1 MEKKY
6 HKDHHDLDG
15 IVRATISRYAM
26 FSGGETVLVG
36 LSGGPDS
43 VCLLTILHAFRDDL
57 GLRLHA
63 VYVDHGLRPGEAP
76 DEIAFC
82 DQLCSSLSVPF
93 LVKMVDVKAYA
104 AERRMN
110 RQEAARDL
118 RYQTYEEVLFQ
129 VRGER
134 IALGHTADDQLETF
148 LLRLLR
154 GAGPKGLSG
163 IPPVRG
169 NIVRPLIETERD
181 DVEEYLDRR
190 RIRYIVDSSNLRV
203 DYLRNRIRKTFIP
216 ALKKVNPSIVRTTQR
231 TTEILRE
238 EERYFDIIITKN
250 LMKLISRKTNSRIE
264 LFLIPMETMEKVILR
279 RVLRRAIEETRGL
292 RRIEFINIE
301 EIIDLIKKGKAGDRI
316 YLPDGLRAIRGYAT
330 LIITSEAPKK
340 LETLSLTVPGEAV
353 SRECKVVVRA
363 SVEEA
368 IVDYKDGKTTAL
380 FDADKTGTSLTVR
393 SRREGDFFFPMG
405 FGKRKKLQDFFVDE
419 KVPRDERDEIPVV
432 VKETDVIWIAG
443 FRGDERFKVTE
454 GTKRFLRLELKK
466 GV

>member
-1 MEKKY
+1 VEKRY
-6 HKDHHDLDG
+6 HRDHRDLDG
-15 IVRATISRYAM
+15 IVRATISRCAM
-26 FSGGETVLVG
+26 FARGDTVLVG

-43 VCLLTILHAFRDDL
+43 VCLLTMLYTFKDDM

-63 VYVDHGLRPGEAP
+63 VYIDHGLRLTEVP

-82 DQLCSSLSVPF
+82 DDLCARLSVPF
-93 LVKMVDVKAYA
+93 LVRTVDVKTYA
-104 AERRMN
+104 AGRGMN
-110 RQEAARDL
+110 RQEAAREL

-129 VRGER
+129 VRGGK

-169 NIVRPLIETERD
+169 NIVRPLIDTERD
-181 DVEEYLDRR
+181 DVEEYLHRR
-190 RIRYIVDSSNLRV
+190 SMRYIVDSSNLRE

-216 ALKKVNPSIVRTTQR
+216 ALKKVNPSIVRTTQK
-231 TTEILRE
+231 TMEILRE

-264 LFLIPMETMEKVILR
+264 LFLIPMEAMEKVILR

-292 RRIEFINIE
+292 RKIGFINIE
-301 EIIDLIKKGKAGDRI
+301 EVIDLIKKGRAGDRL

-330 LIITSEAPKK
+330 LIITSETPKK
-340 LETLSLTVPGEAV
+340 LETLPLTVPGEAV
-353 SRECKVVVRA
+353 SRPCKVVIRA
-363 SVEEA
+363 SVDEA
-368 IVDYKDGKTTAL
+368 AVDYKDGKTKAV

-393 SRREGDFFFPMG
+393 SRKEGDFFFPMG

-432 VKETDVIWIAG
+432 VKGTDIIWIAG

-454 GTKRFLRLELKK
+454 GTKRFLTLELKK

>member
-1 MEKKY
+1 MEKRY
-6 HKDHHDLDG
+6 HKDHRDLDG

-26 FSGGETVLVG
+26 FPGGDTVLVG

-43 VCLLTILHAFRDDL
+43 VCLLTMLHTFKDDL
-57 GLRLHA
+57 GLSLHA
-63 VYVDHGLRPGEAP
+63 IYIDHGLRPREAP
-76 DEIAFC
+76 EEIAFC
-82 DQLCSSLSVPF
+82 DDLCARLSVPF
-93 LVKMVDVKAYA
+93 VVKTVDVKTYA
-104 AERRMN
+104 AERGMN
-110 RQEAARDL
+110 RQEAARAL
-118 RYQTYEEVLFQ
+118 RYQTYKEVLFQ
-129 VRGER
+129 VRGEK

-148 LLRLLR
+148 LLRLFR

-163 IPPVRG
+163 IPPMRG
-169 NIVRPLIETERD
+169 TIVRPLIETERN

-190 RIRYIVDSSNLRV
+190 RIRYIVDSSNLRE

-231 TTEILRE
+231 TMEILRE

-301 EIIDLIKKGKAGDRI
+301 KVIDLIKNGRTGDRI
-316 YLPDGLRAIRGYAT
+316 YLPDGLRAIKNYAT
-330 LIITSEAPKK
+330 LILTSDAPKK
-340 LETLSLTVPGEAV
+340 LDTMPLSVPGEAV

-363 SVEEA
+363 SLEEEV
-368 IVDYKDGKTTAL
+368 VDYKDRKTKAV

-432 VKETDVIWIAG
+432 LSGTDVIWIAG

-454 GTKRFLRLELKK
+454 QTKRFLRLELKK